1 MDKLNDPK
9 PKKKG
14 FFSLL
19 KASMAKSSEGC
30 GPECGC
36 HAPPPLK
43 VSATPEA
50 GKPKDDATK

>member
-1 MDKLNDPK
+1 MDKLNEPK

-14 FFSLL
+14 FFALL

-36 HAPPPLK
+36 HAAPAPKAP
-43 VSATPEA
+43 STPEA
-50 GKPKDDATK
+50 AKPKDDATK